1 MPTLRLAS
9 APNRRPMTVATPMPR
24 TTPHHG
30 FQPRFRPFV
39 LPFVVRLPR
48 TKPAIP

>member
-9 APNRRPMTVATPMPR
+9 APKSSPTATAIAIPS

-30 FQPRFRPFV
+30 FQPRFRPLVF
-39 LPFVVRLPR
+39 PFVVTLPS
-48 TKPAIP
+48 TKPAMP